1 MAMAAF
7 EWERGEATPEMLDFY
22 RRHVGLEY
30 ECEGWIT
37 EASRDAIRH
46 FAEGVG
52 DDNPLYLDPSYA
64 GASPYGGLITPPTFP
79 DVFSN
84 KGFTAEDGFHR
95 GPLPGLFGLWAAD
108 RWEFHQPV
116 RLGDTLRSI
125 FRMDSIRERPSAF
138 GGTAYEQ
145 VDRNT
150 YYNQAGELVASYVIL
165 RFNYEREAA
174 RGRGKYDEMQPHR
187 YTDAEIEAIERGY
200 EEERVRRR
208 GAEPLYWEDVTE
220 GVAVPPIIKGPL
232 TLTQLIGFVLGWG
245 SAYCQANRL
254 AHQYGQGN
262 PRAVLINREYN
273 IKGQRRRGALGRE
286 PGPPKRLPRRLRLRL
301 HAHRMGGAPP
311 HRLGRR
317 SRAHPPPRS
326 PNTPPQHHRRH
337 PVVPRARHVEGPAQ
351 RRFGEPGARRSRA
364 LGRQPARR
372 DDDGRLGDGASTA
385 AVFAPLL
392 GEVLA
397 RRRVQHQSARRLM
410 PTRIRTKTS
419 PTRNTSAREASL
431 RSRQARRYL
440 ENL

>member
-174 RGRGKYDEMQPHR
+174 RGRDKYGGMQPHR
-187 YTDAEIEAIERGY
+187 YTDAEIEAIEHGY

-220 GVAVPPIIKGPL
+220 GAAVPPIIKGPL

-254 AHQYGQGN
+254 AHQYGRGN

-273 IKGQRRRGALGRE
+273 IKDNVEGAHWDVSLARQSGFPDAYDFGCMRTAWAAHLLTDWAGDHGRV
-286 PGPPKRLPRRLRLRL
+286 
-301 HAHRMGGAPP
+301 
-311 HRLGRR
+311 HRLEVQIRRPNIIGDTQWFQGRVASKGR
-317 SRAHPPPRS
+317 PDDASDSAA
-326 PNTPPQHHRRH
+326 
-337 PVVPRARHVEGPAQ
+337 PVEVELWADNQ
-351 RRFGEPGARRSRA
+351 RGETTTVGSATV
-364 LGRQPARR
+364 L
-372 DDDGRLGDGASTA
+372 L
-385 AVFAPLL
+385 PLK
-392 GEVLA
+392 A
-397 RRRVQHQSARRLM
+397 
-410 PTRIRTKTS
+410 
-419 PTRNTSAREASL
+419 
-431 RSRQARRYL
+431 
-440 ENL
+440 

>member
-30 ECEGWIT
+30 ECEGWIS

-64 GASPYGGLITPPTFP
+64 GASPYGGLIAPPTFP

-174 RGRGKYDEMQPHR
+174 RGRDKYGGCSRTGTPTPR
-187 YTDAEIEAIERGY
+187 S
-200 EEERVRRR
+200 RRSSAATKR
-208 GAEPLYWEDVTE
+208 SAS
-220 GVAVPPIIKGPL
+220 AAAGPNRS
-232 TLTQLIGFVLGWG
+232 IGRT
-245 SAYCQANRL
+245 S
-254 AHQYGQGN
+254 
-262 PRAVLINREYN
+262 
-273 IKGQRRRGALGRE
+273 RR
-286 PGPPKRLPRRLRLRL
+286 
-301 HAHRMGGAPP
+301 APP
-311 HRLGRR
+311 SRPSSRGR
-317 SRAHPPPRS
+317 SR
-326 PNTPPQHHRRH
+326 
-337 PVVPRARHVEGPAQ
+337 
-351 RRFGEPGARRSRA
+351 
-364 LGRQPARR
+364 
-372 DDDGRLGDGASTA
+372 
-385 AVFAPLL
+385 
-392 GEVLA
+392 
-397 RRRVQHQSARRLM
+397 
-410 PTRIRTKTS
+410 
-419 PTRNTSAREASL
+419 
-431 RSRQARRYL
+431 
-440 ENL
+440 